1 MKSYEII
8 YCTSIHLG
16 SGENDNL
23 TKKYKVVEE
32 METDQKGETKLRL
45 KQEIEERS
53 LS

>member
-1 MKSYEII
+1 M
-8 YCTSIHLG
+8 G